1 MTKHSH
7 IWRETFISNMDFV
20 LFLTQ
25 LFERRDPRLEN
36 LPSLV
41 AKFGT
46 HEAVDENVDGGIDD
60 WKYRKKYV

>member
-1 MTKHSH
+1 
-7 IWRETFISNMDFV
+7 MDFE